1 MQLAFYF
8 NFFLLEAINL
18 GAFPFIKIYLLVD
31 GTTIQEVTSSI
42 ICDVIF
48 YNLWFLQVHKHSYQ
62 DSNGTKLDSH
72 NKDIR
77 KIALICIHLQNIWLW
92 NICKTLNIGKE
103 SISPDS
109 LKSLVHRIPRSLKPF
124 LETKGSNSGYYIT
137 FVMLMLD
144 L

>member
-48 YNLWFLQVHKHSYQ
+48 YNLGFLQVHMLSFQ
-62 DSNGTKLDSH
+62 DNNGTKLKSH

-77 KIALICIHLQNIWLW
+77 KIPFICIHLHNI
-92 NICKTLNIGKE
+92 
-103 SISPDS
+103 
-109 LKSLVHRIPRSLKPF
+109 
-124 LETKGSNSGYYIT
+124 
-137 FVMLMLD
+137 
-144 L
+144 